1 VSRLRRSFA
10 VAVVAI
16 ATLTAVTACG
26 GGGGRELS
34 GYSRDPLPEVG
45 ELSLP
50 DATADSEPFSFRADP
65 GGLLI
70 VYFGYT
76 NCPDYCPTT
85 MNDVKLARARLDAPE
100 QVSMAMVTIDPDR
113 DFVIDTARCDD
124 AIVLACYVRSFIPD
138 AHALGTDDPDA
149 LSAVAAPFGVSYNI
163 ETSGDEVIVS
173 HSTSLY
179 AVDDQGRLV
188 LTWQFGISIDDLAAD
203 METLLDGQT
212 A

>member
-1 VSRLRRSFA
+1 VSRRRRSLT
-10 VAVVAI
+10 VVVAAL

-34 GYSRDPLPEVG
+34 GYSREPLPVVG
-45 ELSLP
+45 DLSLS
-50 DATADSEPFSFRADP
+50 DATADSAPFSFRADP

-85 MNDVKLARARLDAPE
+85 MNDVKLARARLDDPDKIS
-100 QVSMAMVTIDPDR
+100 VAMVTVDPDR
-113 DFVIDTARCDD
+113 DFVIDAKRCDD
-124 AIVLACYVRSFIPD
+124 AIVLACYVRSFVPD
-138 AHALGTDDPDA
+138 AHALGTDDAAA
-149 LSAVAAPFGVSYNI
+149 LSEVAAPFGVSYNI
-163 ETSGDEVIVS
+163 ETSGDEIIVS

-179 AVDDQGRLV
+179 AVDDQGNLV
-188 LTWQFGISIDDLAAD
+188 ITWQFGIAIDDLAAD
-203 METLLDGQT
+203 LETLLDEQT

>member
-1 VSRLRRSFA
+1 VAA
-10 VAVVAI
+10 V

-34 GYSRDPLPEVG
+34 GYSREPFPQVG
-45 ELSLP
+45 GLALP
-50 DATADSEPFSFRADP
+50 DATADSAPLSFRADP
-65 GGLLI
+65 GGLLV

-85 MNDVKLARARLDAPE
+85 MNDVKLARARLDEPE
-100 QVSMAMVTIDPDR
+100 RISMAMVTIDPDR
-113 DFVIDTARCDD
+113 DFVVDPERCDD

-138 AHALGTDDPDA
+138 AHALGTGDQDE
-149 LSAVAAPFGVSYNI
+149 LSKVAAPFGVSYNI
-163 ETSGDEVIVS
+163 ETSGDEIIVS

-188 LTWQFGISIDDLAAD
+188 LTWQFGLSIEDLAAD
-203 METLLDGQT
+203 METLLEGPT
-212 A
+212 S